1 MVVMAQSFLQNK
13 KIKTMQ
19 TLSKTYPYCEIKDEQ
34 LILNGNIILHEE
46 GAGFAKFIKSA
57 YSLMNLD
64 YPKFHKMDRLCKLA
78 FVAAYALVGEDGF
91 QGYAPEEIGVVMANA
106 HSTLHTDSKHEES
119 IQDRNNYYPS
129 PAVFVYTLPNIMVG
143 EIAIKYN
150 IKGESVFFVSN
161 EFDKDLLLEYSQD
174 MLADGSAKI
183 CLTGWVDY
191 TENGYHAVLF
201 LVK

>member
-1 MVVMAQSFLQNK
+1 
-13 KIKTMQ
+13 MQ
-19 TLSKTYPYCEIKDEQ
+19 TVATTYPYCEIKDEKI
-34 LILNGNIILHEE
+34 ILNGTVILENQ
-46 GAGFAKFIKSA
+46 GADFAKFIKSA
-57 YSLMNLD
+57 YSHLNLD

-78 FVAAYALVGEDGF
+78 FVAACTLLGENGLA
-91 QGYAPEEIGVVMANA
+91 GYAPDEIGVVMANA

-143 EIAIKYN
+143 EICIKYN

-161 EFDKDLLLEYSQD
+161 SFDKDLLLEYSQD
-174 MLADGSAKI
+174 MLQDGSVKV